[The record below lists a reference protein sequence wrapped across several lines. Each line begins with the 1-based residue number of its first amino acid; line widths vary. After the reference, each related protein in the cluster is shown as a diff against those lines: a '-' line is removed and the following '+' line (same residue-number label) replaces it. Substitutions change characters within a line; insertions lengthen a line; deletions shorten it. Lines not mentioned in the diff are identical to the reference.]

1 MFNILSVANCVKFS
15 RLYYSIALSTTRELF
30 NSKGVYVS
38 VDNELHWRI
47 VTCESNKSELIYLVK
62 WYLFQF
68 RPTAA
73 KYEVEQ
79 MAW

>member
-30 NSKGVYVS
+30 SSKGVYVS

-47 VTCESNKSELIYLVK
+47 VTCESNKSELI
-62 WYLFQF
+62 WYLFLFQ
-68 RPTAA
+68 PTAA